1 MERATLDDYQAF
13 NEQLSALAAAGVPL
27 DIDLGLSTDDASKT
41 LERIEATVSRR
52 VKRGESLTEAFQGD
66 EGDLPASYRS
76 LVQVGLCEGDLA
88 AGLEESNIVAESAAE
103 SQSSLA
109 SGFVYPLVVCGL
121 AYIGLLG
128 LCLYFEPTLANLY
141 RDVRLEPS
149 SGLRV
154 LEVLRSTLPFWS
166 ILVPLMLV
174 AMVVLL
180 YRSRQRPTVGNV
192 AAGPLTWLPGAARSL
207 FQERCAR
214 FASMLGDL
222 LHSGVAFPEALRI
235 AGDGCGDARLQAG
248 AAQIAS
254 AMMDGTL
261 PENADSASQF
271 PPFLRWALWH
281 AEETTGRIEALRIAS
296 RMYRETAERRSARF
310 RAVAPV
316 AVLVFVGGT
325 VTLLYSLALF
335 VPMVQLLY
343 GLSR

>member
-1 MERATLDDYQAF
+1 MESATLDDVQAF
-13 NEQLSALAAAGVPL
+13 NEQLAALSAAGVPL
-27 DIDLGLSTDDASKT
+27 DVDLGTSRDEAIKT
-41 LERIEATVSRR
+41 LERIEATVTRR
-52 VKRGESLTEAFQGD
+52 VKRGESLDEAFQGD

-76 LVQVGLCEGDLA
+76 LVQVGLSDGNLA
-88 AGLEESNIVAESAAE
+88 AGLVESNIVAASAAE

-109 SGFVYPLVVCGL
+109 SGLVYPLIVCGL

-128 LCLYFEPTLANLY
+128 LCLYFEPTLAELY

-154 LEVLRSTLPFWS
+154 LEVIRSTLPFWS
-166 ILVPLMLV
+166 VLVPIALL
-174 AMVVLL
+174 AIVVLL
-180 YRSRQRPTVGNV
+180 FRSRRRPTVGDA
-192 AAGPLTWLPGAARSL
+192 AAGPLLWLPGASRSL

-214 FASMLGDL
+214 FAAMLADL
-222 LHSGVAFPEALRI
+222 LESGAAFPDALRI
-235 AGDGCGDARLQAG
+235 AGDGCGDARLQASAASLASATTG
-248 AAQIAS
+248 GKLPEDASDVAQI
-254 AMMDGTL
+254 
-261 PENADSASQF
+261 

-281 AEETTGRIEALRIAS
+281 TQETIERTKALRIAA
-296 RMYRETAERRSARF
+296 RMYRETAQRRAVRF

-316 AVLVFVGGT
+316 AMLVLVGGT